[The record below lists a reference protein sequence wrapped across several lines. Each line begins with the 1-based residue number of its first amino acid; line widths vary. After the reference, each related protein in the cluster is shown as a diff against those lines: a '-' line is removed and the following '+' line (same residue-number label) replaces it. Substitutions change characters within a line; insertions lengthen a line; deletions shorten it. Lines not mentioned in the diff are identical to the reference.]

1 MISLVFANLWN
12 SLVVDF
18 VKINPNNIYINIVRV
33 DFRFFHMSKANF

>member
-18 VKINPNNIYINIVRV
+18 VKINPNNIYINE
-33 DFRFFHMSKANF
+33 DMSKANF